1 MNLNIHRFLGALA
14 CSLLLLGGAAHA
26 QVTAFTY
33 QGRLANNGQPAS
45 GSYDLSFKLYT
56 VSQGGSQLAG
66 PATNA
71 AVAVSN
77 GLFTTTVDFGNVF
90 AGGSNWLEIAVSTNG
105 ANAFSTLAPRQLL
118 TPVPYAIL
126 ANAASNVLGA
136 VSAAQLTGSIP
147 VASVSGVLPL
157 AQIPTVVVTNGA
169 SSISVSGSFS
179 GNGSGL
185 TNLNAASLSSGTLAD
200 IRLSTNVALL
210 NTTNFFTGTNTF
222 AGVLKATNANN
233 VLAGSFSGSA
243 AGLTNVAFLNG
254 TNVFAGSNV
263 FAGVLKAT
271 NAGNI
276 IVGAFTGNGA
286 NLTNLSA
293 NSLAAGTVAQGLLP
307 AAVVTNNQS
316 NVTLTGTF
324 SGDGSG
330 LANLNGTSIASG
342 TVADARL
349 SANVALLNGNQT
361 FTGSPNVAGVATITN
376 SLNTIGGTLNGIHI
390 GNGAG
395 LTNLAADNLASGTI
409 SQGRLPSA
417 VVTNNQSSVTLSGNF
432 SGTHTGDGSGLTGL
446 NAANVTAGVLS
457 AAQLPGSVITNN
469 ASGVTLSGTL
479 SGTGTGLTSLN
490 GANIASG
497 IVADARLSA
506 NVALLNGNQTFTG
519 SPNFSGAATITN
531 SLNTISGTLNGTHT
545 GSGAGLTN
553 LAAGNI
559 TSGTLGLAQLPSVV
573 VTNNR
578 TGLTLGGTFNGV
590 FTGNGAGLTNVNM
603 ALSRVVVGDF
613 GNFNT
618 AEGLQALQTNNTG
631 TLNTAN
637 GFSALINNTN
647 GSFNTASGASALSGN
662 TAGSRN
668 TANGYS
674 ALVSNTTGSNNTA
687 SGVSALAGN
696 ITGMG
701 NTAEGYSAL
710 QANTVGST
718 NTALGYL
725 AGSSITGNYNID
737 IGNSGVAAESGIIR
751 IGDTNYQTTAYIAG
765 INGTALTGGNPV
777 YVDANGKL
785 GASSSA
791 STITSPS
798 TFAGAISATN
808 ANNTFYGTYNGNG
821 SALTN
826 LNAANIT
833 GTIPLSKLPT
843 SVVTNN
849 GTGYVLGGTFNGVFN
864 GNGAGLTNVSV
875 NLGTVVGDFGNHN
888 TGEGFGALGNVTTN
902 NGGGFGNTADGALA
916 LYFNTNGTYNAAYGY
931 TALINNINGTN
942 NIALGAR
949 TGLHVVNG
957 NNNIFLGNA
966 GSSDESGVIR
976 IGDTSLHSA
985 TYVAGING
993 VDITTGQQVFVDAN
1007 GRLGTNSTAVN
1018 YDASKLSGGTLSDSR
1033 LSANIPRLNAGQ
1045 TFTGANV
1052 FNNAANSFTGNGGGL
1067 TSLNAG
1073 NVTAGTLP
1081 DGQLSANVPLLNA
1094 SQTFTGINEIHDTTA
1109 NHGFRI
1115 TDGTTVGN
1123 INLQTADGG
1132 NSGFHAINFNGYIAP
1147 AESRYNTS
1155 KNRWR
1160 IVVDH
1165 RTTSDYFNIDTYNG
1179 SSITAVLSL
1188 NTNGNVTVAGTV
1200 TANSVLLTSDRNAK
1214 ENFAPVSTRAVLE
1227 KVAALPITEWN
1238 YKIASAEV
1246 RHVGPMAQDFK
1257 ASFGLN
1263 GQDDQHINVVDESGV
1278 ALAAIQGL
1286 NEKLQ
1291 DESKAK
1297 DAQIQELKARLEKLE
1312 QFITGQKGAAQ

>member
-1 MNLNIHRFLGALA
+1 M
-14 CSLLLLGGAAHA
+14 
-26 QVTAFTY
+26 
-33 QGRLANNGQPAS
+33 
-45 GSYDLSFKLYT
+45 
-56 VSQGGSQLAG
+56 
-66 PATNA
+66 
-71 AVAVSN
+71 
-77 GLFTTTVDFGNVF
+77 
-90 AGGSNWLEIAVSTNG
+90 
-105 ANAFSTLAPRQLL
+105 
-118 TPVPYAIL
+118 
-126 ANAASNVLGA
+126 
-136 VSAAQLTGSIP
+136 
-147 VASVSGVLPL
+147 
-157 AQIPTVVVTNGA
+157 
-169 SSISVSGSFS
+169 
-179 GNGSGL
+179 
-185 TNLNAASLSSGTLAD
+185 
-200 IRLSTNVALL
+200 
-210 NTTNFFTGTNTF
+210 
-222 AGVLKATNANN
+222 
-233 VLAGSFSGSA
+233 
-243 AGLTNVAFLNG
+243 
-254 TNVFAGSNV
+254 
-263 FAGVLKAT
+263 
-271 NAGNI
+271 
-276 IVGAFTGNGA
+276 
-286 NLTNLSA
+286 
-293 NSLAAGTVAQGLLP
+293 
-307 AAVVTNNQS
+307 
-316 NVTLTGTF
+316 
-324 SGDGSG
+324 
-330 LANLNGTSIASG
+330 
-342 TVADARL
+342 
-349 SANVALLNGNQT
+349 ALLNGNQT
-361 FTGSPNVAGVATITN
+361 FIGTPNFSGAVTLTN
-376 SLNTIGGTLNGIHI
+376 SLNNIAGTLNGI
-390 GNGAG
+390 
-395 LTNLAADNLASGTI
+395 
-409 SQGRLPSA
+409 
-417 VVTNNQSSVTLSGNF
+417 
-432 SGTHTGDGSGLTGL
+432 
-446 NAANVTAGVLS
+446 
-457 AAQLPGSVITNN
+457 
-469 ASGVTLSGTL
+469 
-479 SGTGTGLTSLN
+479 
-490 GANIASG
+490 
-497 IVADARLSA
+497 
-506 NVALLNGNQTFTG
+506 
-519 SPNFSGAATITN
+519 
-531 SLNTISGTLNGTHT
+531 HT

-559 TSGTLGLAQLPSVV
+559 TSGTVGFGQLPAVI

-578 TGLTLGGTFNGV
+578 SGLTLGGTFTGIFN
-590 FTGNGAGLTNVNM
+590 GNGAGLTNLNV
-603 ALSRVVVGDF
+603 AFSRVVVGDF

-637 GFSALINNTN
+637 GFSALLNNTN
-647 GSFNTASGASALSGN
+647 GSFNTASGASALTGN

-696 ITGMG
+696 FTGMG

-710 QANTVGST
+710 QANAVGST

-737 IGNSGVAAESGIIR
+737 IGNAGVAAESGVIR

-765 INGTALTGGNPV
+765 INGTALTGGSPV

-798 TFAGAISATN
+798 TFAGAVSATN
-808 ANNTFYGTYNGNG
+808 WGNTFNGAFNGNASG
-821 SALTN
+821 LTN
-826 LNAANIT
+826 INVANLS
-833 GTIPLSKLPT
+833 GTVPLSKLPT

-864 GNGAGLTNVSV
+864 GNGAGLTNVAV

-1297 DAQIQELKARLEKLE
+1297 DAEIRELKTRLEKLE
-1312 QFITGQKGAAQ
+1312 QILTGQKAAAQ